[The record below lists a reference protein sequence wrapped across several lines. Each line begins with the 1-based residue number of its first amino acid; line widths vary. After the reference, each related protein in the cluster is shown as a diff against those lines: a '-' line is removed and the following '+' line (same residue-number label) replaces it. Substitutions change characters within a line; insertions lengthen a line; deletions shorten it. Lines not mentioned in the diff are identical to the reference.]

1 MSLRDLLQK
10 PAVGGGTAVALIVG
24 AVVYTVFFSG
34 PDYTGPKVETAYH
47 YFDLKSNQLI
57 EGPMDKFAPITAPSG
72 GEGVRAYVYSCGD
85 CADPASRFIAY
96 FFKNSPAA
104 KKLLEDSADMTGG
117 ENYKAWYDGQL
128 VRKPDGEEWVNIH
141 SPEGVAI
148 AGAAKARCGDKAVEC
163 RIER

>member
-10 PAVGGGTAVALIVG
+10 PAVGGGAAAALIVG

-47 YFDLKSNQLI
+47 YYDLKSKQFF
-57 EGPMDKFAPITAPSG
+57 EGPMDKFSPIAAPSG
-72 GEGVRAYVYSCGD
+72 GEGVRAYVFSCSD
-85 CADPASRFIAY
+85 CADTASRFTAY
-96 FFKNSPAA
+96 LFKNSEAA

-117 ENYKAWYDGQL
+117 ANYKAWYDGQL
-128 VRKPDGEEWVNIH
+128 VSKPEGGEWVNIH

-148 AGAAKARCGDKAVEC
+148 AGTAKAKCGEKAVEC
-163 RIER
+163 RIEK